1 MGGGKPSPFLT
12 MEKIEIYK
20 KVRETYDVILFMDHT
35 VWLFP
40 NKSRV
45 KVSTAVP
52 HRSDRARRTGSV
64 EKGGSGPVRKSAAF

>member
-35 VWLFP
+35 ELVEGLSEYK
-40 NKSRV
+40 KS
-45 KVSTAVP
+45 
-52 HRSDRARRTGSV
+52 
-64 EKGGSGPVRKSAAF
+64 